1 MNAGSMGEK
10 KIKGRKR
17 QALVDTNGLLLRV
30 LVHTADI
37 SDTEGGV
44 WMLANHRDVFP
55 RLNTIRVDQG
65 YKAGL
70 VLEAATYYQM
80 TIAIVTKPA
89 DQVGFAVIPKR
100 WVVERTFAWLGRNRR
115 LSKDYESLPEC
126 SEAWIYLAS
135 LHLMLKRLTTN

>member
-1 MNAGSMGEK
+1 MGGK
-10 KIKGRKR
+10 RIIGRKR

-44 WMLANHRDVFP
+44 WMLANHRTAFP
-55 RLNTIRVDQG
+55 RLTTIRVDQG
-65 YKAGL
+65 YKDGL
-70 VLEAATYYQM
+70 VQEAATYYQV
-80 TIAIVTKPA
+80 TIAVIAKPV

-135 LHLMLKRLTTN
+135 IHLMLKRLTRG